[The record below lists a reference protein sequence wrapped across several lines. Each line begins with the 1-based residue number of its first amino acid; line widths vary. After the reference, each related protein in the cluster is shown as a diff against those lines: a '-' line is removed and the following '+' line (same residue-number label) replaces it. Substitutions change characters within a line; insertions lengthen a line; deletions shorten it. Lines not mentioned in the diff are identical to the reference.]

1 LNHESVIKSF
11 HFAFHGKIRRNRSH
25 GIPLLWSLCLVF
37 RSGKGQCIERT
48 RSALY
53 LEDVGYLLPVRTFE
67 VNYKR
72 PAHYDDDLE
81 IRTTIREFNGIK
93 ILFYFETYRLSE
105 LLNKAKVELVFVNK
119 STLRPCE
126 APENVK
132 EILIQA
138 TTRP

>member
-1 LNHESVIKSF
+1 MSQLSKVFIS
-11 HFAFHGKIRRNRSH
+11 HFTVRYAETDRMGYLYYGHYASYFEVARVN
-25 GIPLLWSLCLVF
+25 
-37 RSGKGQCIERT
+37 
-48 RSALY
+48 ALKELGVRY
-53 LEDVGYLLPVRTFE
+53 RDLEDDGYLLPVRTFE

-93 ILFYFETYRLSE
+93 ILFYFETYRSSE
-105 LLNKAKVELVFVNK
+105 LLNTARVELVFVKK

-126 APENVK
+126 APENAK
-132 EILIQA
+132 AILIQA